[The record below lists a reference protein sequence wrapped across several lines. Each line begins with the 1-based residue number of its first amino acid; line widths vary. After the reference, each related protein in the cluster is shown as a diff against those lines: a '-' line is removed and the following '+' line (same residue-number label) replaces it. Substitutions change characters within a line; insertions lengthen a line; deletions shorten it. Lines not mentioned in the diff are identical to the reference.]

1 MARVAVT
8 KRKSSKQLIAVTAG
22 KLFSSIGVLF
32 AVRVLKSYRH
42 ARTSASLPICFPA
55 SSDSFTHSR
64 HSWLTFILHCV
75 SFITMLEGLN
85 PVSFVR
91 LVPMPK
97 EAADFAPA
105 MLLDVE
111 CLAKIERIA
120 EDDGFSGRVDTQFA
134 VAGNEL
140 VGEIEFIAGVAAY
153 TVE

>member
-1 MARVAVT
+1 
-8 KRKSSKQLIAVTAG
+8 
-22 KLFSSIGVLF
+22 
-32 AVRVLKSYRH
+32 
-42 ARTSASLPICFPA
+42 
-55 SSDSFTHSR
+55 
-64 HSWLTFILHCV
+64 
-75 SFITMLEGLN
+75 MLEGLN

-97 EAADFAPA
+97 EQRILPCNAPGCR
-105 MLLDVE
+105 V
-111 CLAKIERIA
+111 LAKIERIA